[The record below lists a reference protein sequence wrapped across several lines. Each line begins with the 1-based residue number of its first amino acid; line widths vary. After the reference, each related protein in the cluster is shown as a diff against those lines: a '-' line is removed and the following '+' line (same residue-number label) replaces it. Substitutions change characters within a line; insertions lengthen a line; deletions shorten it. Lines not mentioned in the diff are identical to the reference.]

1 MKRSIDKSA
10 CYIELRLA
18 KQWMATYLRK
28 WTRGIATLNCFYEGE
43 SCKTMDGRVS

>member
-1 MKRSIDKSA
+1 MKRSVDKSA

-28 WTRGIATLNCFYEGE
+28 IGQEDSLL
-43 SCKTMDGRVS
+43 